1 MLDKFSKSAENFIKV
16 IFMHEQNDRFD
27 TKPGSIA
34 KALGIT
40 SAAATDMARN
50 LSDKNL
56 VHYEKYRQLE
66 LTPEGR
72 KLALKLVRKHRLWE
86 TFLFK
91 TFQMSLHE
99 IHREAE
105 MLEHQT
111 SDFLAEKISSY
122 LGDPEVDPHGDPI
135 PSLDGELEVE
145 MGHIPVS
152 MAEPENNYVITR
164 LIGSDREFFDFCNRN
179 DINVGARLTVEKQYT
194 DHRMTEINLNQIRLL
209 LNSDFSDFIY
219 VEHISF

>member
-1 MLDKFSKSAENFIKV
+1 MLNKFSTPAENFMKV
-16 IFMHEQNDRFD
+16 IFMNEQNDRFD

-50 LSDKNL
+50 LSDKKL
-56 VHYEKYRQLE
+56 VYYEKYRPLK

-72 KLALKLVRKHRLWE
+72 KLALNLIRKHRLWE
-86 TFLFK
+86 TFLYS

-111 SDFLAEKISSY
+111 SEFLAEKISSY

-135 PSLDGELEVE
+135 PNLDGEMEV
-145 MGHIPVS
+145 MNGHISLS
-152 MAEPENNYVITR
+152 MAEPETNYVIAR
-164 LIGSDREFFDFCNRN
+164 LMGSDKEFFDFCSRN
-179 DINVGARLTVEKQYT
+179 GINVGAKLTVDKQYP
-194 DHRMTEINLNQIRLL
+194 DHRMTEVILNQIRLL

-219 VEHISF
+219 VDLLP

>member
-1 MLDKFSKSAENFIKV
+1 MLNKISAPAENFVKV
-16 IFMHEQNDRFD
+16 IFMHEQNNHFD

-50 LSDKNL
+50 LSEKKL

-72 KLALKLVRKHRLWE
+72 KLALKLIRKHRLWE
-86 TFLFK
+86 TFLYR
-91 TFQMSLHE
+91 TLQMSLHE
-99 IHREAE
+99 IHQEAE

-111 SDFLAEKISSY
+111 SEFLAEKISSY
-122 LGDPEVDPHGDPI
+122 LGDPQVDPHGDPI
-135 PSLDGELEVE
+135 PNFAGEFEIE
-145 MGHIPVS
+145 IGHIPLS
-152 MAEPENNYVITR
+152 MAEPETTYVIAR
-164 LIGSDREFFDFCNRN
+164 LIGSDKEFFEFCKRN
-179 DINVGARLTVEKQYT
+179 DLNVGVKLTVEKQYT
-194 DHRMTEINLNQIRLL
+194 DHRMTEIILDQIRLL

-219 VEHISF
+219 VDIIA